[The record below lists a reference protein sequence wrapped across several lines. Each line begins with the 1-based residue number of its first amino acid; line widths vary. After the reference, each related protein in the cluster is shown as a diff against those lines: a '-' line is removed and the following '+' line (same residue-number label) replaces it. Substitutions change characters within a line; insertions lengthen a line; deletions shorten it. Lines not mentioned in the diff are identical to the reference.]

1 MSTYCRHYNVSNKDW
16 WPFFSTINQ
25 LKKKNFEFIKIDYLF
40 SWLLCWL
47 FKDDLIIKLINYLF
61 RVSVWSEHIHSIS
74 VWESRGQSSYSPLTA
89 VHRLNIC
96 TTHHLTHS
104 PVCCPRGNPQHQLQ
118 SAGFVAVWSRGKS
131 CEAMTASF
139 QEMMGLSSIWSHC
152 AYCMLP

>member
-1 MSTYCRHYNVSNKDW
+1 MFQIKIDDHFVQPLTSW
-16 WPFFSTINQ
+16 
-25 LKKKNFEFIKIDYLF
+25 KKNFEFIKIDYLF

-61 RVSVWSEHIHSIS
+61 RVSVWSEHILYTAS
-74 VWESRGQSSYSPLTA
+74 VSEKAEAR
-89 VHRLNIC
+89 VHIAHLQQCRLNIC

-152 AYCMLP
+152 A